1 MRGNVAA
8 YPEEARLPVLLP
20 LVLRTVPLF
29 VIQAAFD
36 RIVRHIHA
44 DRPRLF
50 ARMGAASKKAILIDP
65 VDMPFVVRMLPDN
78 EAPDM
83 RAYRRGSAPEADA
96 QIKGTF
102 AGLFKMLDTQL
113 DGDALFF
120 SRDVKVTGDLE
131 VVVALRNS
139 LDDVEGSIATDVA
152 ALFGPPGQVFLSF
165 MRHRQGSMAHG

>member
-1 MRGNVAA
+1 M
-8 YPEEARLPVLLP
+8 PVLLP

-29 VIQAAFD
+29 VVQAALD
-36 RIVRHIHA
+36 RIVTNIHK
-44 DRPRLF
+44 DQPRLF

-78 EAPDM
+78 DKPDM
-83 RAYRRGSAPEADA
+83 RAYRRGQAPEANA
-96 QIKGTF
+96 QITGTF

-120 SRDVKVTGDLE
+120 SRDLKVTGDLE

-139 LDDVEGSIATDVA
+139 LDDVEGSIANDVA
-152 ALFGPPGQVFLSF
+152 ALFGPPGEIFLSF
-165 MRHRQGSMAHG
+165 MRHRQKATAHV